1 MSVPTAN
8 SADFARNPAARPGPM
23 ADVTYLVLR
32 RMRTPLILLTLVIS
46 FCVFGLSLMPGV
58 DANGDPAPSMSI
70 FDAFYVILYTATT
83 IGFGEIPAPYS
94 TPQRMW
100 MVLAIV
106 LTVIAWSYALVT
118 MIALVQEKGFQTALR
133 IGRFS
138 RRIYQLREPF
148 FIVCGAGETGIL
160 VCHGLDRLGYRFVV
174 LDEDDTRLQ
183 QLRLDDFQTDAPMM
197 IADASQPATL
207 RAAGLLNSHC
217 KGVMALL
224 DDDVS
229 NQAIAVT
236 TRLLAP
242 RVTVLARIRDS
253 ETESHVGVFG
263 GDLVINPFDRFAEHL
278 GAAVAAPQRYRLRE
292 ILTGL
297 EGDPMPAEHR
307 PPKGHWIMCGYGRFG
322 HAVAEE
328 LRATGNTVS
337 VVDVS
342 HFEQGGV
349 DVYGTGTDSESLLAA
364 GLEEAVGIV
373 AGNSTDTKNLAI
385 AVTARD
391 LKPDIFIVTRQNQNA
406 NSPLFD
412 AFVDDLAMVPS
423 KIVASE
429 FLARI
434 TTPLLV
440 RFLNR
445 LPFHNEEQCAELSA
459 KFAQVNGGL
468 IPVIWSQ
475 KLDKKNAEGAVTFL
489 SEGQSLTLGDLKMS
503 NIDSSG
509 ELPVVVMLV
518 ARSHKVIEQ
527 PADDFELKVGD
538 EVLFAGSERAKLWIS
553 ARMAN
558 VNALE
563 LITTGR
569 NSQGGAVFRWLRKK
583 YKASH
588 PVQVPVDSAGAL
600 VDKSL
605 VGSAERPGTEE
616 TSGGGQR

>member
-1 MSVPTAN
+1 
-8 SADFARNPAARPGPM
+8 
-23 ADVTYLVLR
+23 
-32 RMRTPLILLTLVIS
+32 
-46 FCVFGLSLMPGV
+46 
-58 DANGDPAPSMSI
+58 
-70 FDAFYVILYTATT
+70 
-83 IGFGEIPAPYS
+83 
-94 TPQRMW
+94 MW

-106 LTVIAWSYALVT
+106 MTVIAWSYSVVT
-118 MIALVQEKGFQTALR
+118 MIALVQEKSFQTALR
-133 IGRFS
+133 AGRFS
-138 RRIYQLREPF
+138 RRIYQLREQF
-148 FIVCGAGETGIL
+148 FIVCGAGETGLL

-174 LDEDDTRLQ
+174 LDEDDDRLQ
-183 QLRLDDFQTDAPMM
+183 RLRLDDFHSDAPMM
-197 IADASQPATL
+197 LADASQPAVL
-207 RAAGLLNSHC
+207 QIAGLLSPHC

-224 DDDVS
+224 DDDVA

-253 ETESHVGVFG
+253 ETETHVGVFG

-328 LRATGNTVS
+328 LRAAGNTVS
-337 VVDVS
+337 VVDVQ
-342 HFEQGGV
+342 HYDLGGV
-349 DVYGTGTDSESLLAA
+349 DVYGTGTDSESLQAA
-364 GLEEAVGIV
+364 GLDEAVGIV

-406 NSPLFD
+406 NTPLFQ

-445 LPFHNEEQCAELSA
+445 LPFHDEEQCAALSEKLA
-459 KFAQVNGGL
+459 GANEGL
-468 IPVIWSQ
+468 IPVIWSH

-489 SEGQSLTLGDLKMS
+489 ADDQVLRIGDLKT
-503 NIDSSG
+503 SSMDNDG
-509 ELPVVVMLV
+509 KLPVVVLLV
-518 ARSHKVIEQ
+518 ARSHRVIEQ
-527 PADDFELKVGD
+527 PDDDFELHVGD
-538 EVLFAGSERAKLWIS
+538 EVLFAGSARSRLWIT
-553 ARMAN
+553 ARLTN

-563 LITTGR
+563 LITSEG
-569 NSQGGAVFRWLRKK
+569 NFQGGAIFRWLRRRG
-583 YKASH
+583 KAKNPDPSS
-588 PVQVPVDSAGAL
+588 VAA
-600 VDKSL
+600 
-605 VGSAERPGTEE
+605 
-616 TSGGGQR
+616 TS